1 MDHVVTAPDM
11 LAPRDNLLCDR
22 KTLSVWA
29 VVEDWSV
36 DDEAGHNEIL
46 YD

>member
-11 LAPRDNLLCDR
+11 LVPRDSLLCDR

-29 VVEDWSV
+29 VVED
-36 DDEAGHNEIL
+36 
-46 YD
+46 